1 MTALTV
7 KIFCA
12 GDVTLESGET
22 LADARLAYCVRGT
35 LNSTKDNA
43 IIMPTHFGGTHEHS
57 QYLTGDGRALDPARH
72 FIVTVNLIGNGVSS
86 SPSNGGGAAFPVVG
100 IHLPFYLAFPVVT
113 IADNVRLQKR
123 LLVETFGVQ
132 KLALAVGH
140 SMGAVQAYH
149 WAALF
154 PDFVERVGAICGA
167 AKISR
172 HNDVFLQGMRGILT
186 ADPAW
191 MNGHYE
197 QQPISGLRTM
207 ARAWGAWP
215 PSSHFYRHAYY
226 ERLGYT
232 SVDDFMERYWAATYT
247 GMDANN
253 VLAQIATW
261 RSADVSANALYKG
274 DFAQALGAITAR
286 VCVMPCISDAYFPP
300 EDSEIEV
307 SYLRNATLRP
317 INSQWGHWAGSGRN
331 PADTDFIDAQLKEL
345 LAN

>member
-1 MTALTV
+1 MTAITAET
-7 KIFCA
+7 FTA

-22 LADARLAYCVRGT
+22 LPDARLVYCVRGT
-35 LNSTKDNA
+35 LNSAKDNA

-57 QYLTGDGRALDPARH
+57 QYLTGDGRALDPSRY

-86 SPSNGGGAAFPVVG
+86 SPSNSAGAAFP
-100 IHLPFYLAFPVVT
+100 IVT
-113 IADNVRLQKR
+113 IADNVALQHR
-123 LLVETFGVQ
+123 LLVETFGVT

-149 WAALF
+149 WAAMF

-172 HNDVFLQGMRGILT
+172 HNDVFLQGMRGILI

-191 MNGHYE
+191 LDGNYE
-197 QQPISGLRTM
+197 EQPTLGLRTM

-215 PSSHFYRHAYY
+215 PSSHFFRHAFY

-232 SVDDFMERYWAATYT
+232 SVEDFMERYWEATYT

-253 VLAQIATW
+253 VLTQIATW
-261 RSADVSANALYKG
+261 RSADISANEMYNG
-274 DFAQALGAITAR
+274 DFEKALGAITAR
-286 VCVMPCISDAYFPP
+286 VCVMPCITDAYFPP
-300 EDSEIEV
+300 EDSENEV
-307 SYLRNATLRP
+307 SHMQDAKLCP
-317 INSQWGHWAGSGRN
+317 IQSHWGHWAGSGRN
-331 PADTDFIDAQLKEL
+331 PDDTDFIDQQLKEL
-345 LAN
+345 LST

>member
-1 MTALTV
+1 MTETTFE
-7 KIFCA
+7 IFAA

-22 LADARLAYCVRGT
+22 LADARLAYCTRGT
-35 LNSTKDNA
+35 LNAAQDNA

-57 QYLTGDGRALDPARH
+57 QYLTGEGRALDPARY

-86 SPSNGGGAAFPVVG
+86 SPSNVGGA
-100 IHLPFYLAFPVVT
+100 AFPVVT
-113 IADNVRLQKR
+113 IADNVRLQRR

-172 HNDVFLQGMRGILT
+172 HNDVFLEGMRGILT

-191 MNGHYE
+191 MGGHYE
-197 QQPISGLRTM
+197 EQPIVGLRTM

-215 PSSHFYRHAYY
+215 PSSHFFRHGYY
-226 ERLGYT
+226 ETLGYT
-232 SVDDFMERYWAATYT
+232 SVDDFMERYWEAAYT
-247 GMDANN
+247 SMDANN

-261 RSADVSANALYKG
+261 RSADISANELYGG
-274 DFAQALGAITAR
+274 DFAKALGAISAR
-286 VCVMPCISDAYFPP
+286 VWVMPSTTDAYFPS
-300 EDSEIEV
+300 EDSAVEV
-307 SYLRNATLRP
+307 GFMNDAKLCP
-317 INSQWGHWAGSGRN
+317 IDSHWGHWAGSGRN
-331 PADTDFIDAQLKEL
+331 PADTDFIDLQLKAL
-345 LAN
+345 LST

>member
-1 MTALTV
+1 MTELTQET
-7 KIFCA
+7 FFA
-12 GDVTLESGET
+12 GNVTLESGET
-22 LADARLAYCVRGT
+22 LPDARLAYCVRGT
-35 LNSTKDNA
+35 LNSAKDNA
-43 IIMPTHFGGTHEHS
+43 IIMPTHFGGSHEHS
-57 QYLTGDGRALDPARH
+57 QYLTGSGLALDPAH
-72 FIVTVNLIGNGVSS
+72 YFIVTVNLIGNGVSS
-86 SPSNGGGAAFPVVG
+86 SPSNAGGVAFPT
-100 IHLPFYLAFPVVT
+100 VT

-123 LLVETFGVQ
+123 LLVEAFGVQ

-149 WAALF
+149 WGALF

-191 MNGHYE
+191 MNGQYE
-197 QQPISGLRTM
+197 EQPVVGLRTM

-215 PSSHFYRHAYY
+215 PSSHFFRHAYY

-232 SVDDFMERYWAATYT
+232 SVDDFMERYWEATYA

-261 RSADVSANALYKG
+261 RSADISANELYNG
-274 DFAQALGAITAR
+274 DFAKALGAISAR
-286 VCVMPCISDAYFPP
+286 VYVMPSTSDAYFPP
-300 EDSEIEV
+300 EDSELEV
-307 SYLRNATLRP
+307 SHMRNAKLRP

-331 PADTDFIDAQLKEL
+331 PEDTDFIDRQLKEL
-345 LAN
+345 LSN